1 MASKGASA
9 RAAAR
14 KQRDKWKSK
23 RWYDIRAPRN
33 PWSYQVIGETIAED
47 DSKVLGRIYEI
58 TQHELDGDF
67 SRMHVKLR
75 FRVTETLNR
84 DALTEFIG
92 HEMMQDH
99 MRRQVRRYRGK
110 MDDVIDVIT
119 VDGYHI
125 RVKPLII
132 SQRRINSSRKSAIR
146 ELTRDVIMQAGGTST
161 WIDLQKS
168 MLDGTM
174 ERAIKDASVKI
185 HPIRNVMIRKSEMCQ
200 SGVLSEDGPTLDE
213 ILNEEKIS
221 KAAKAVQVEVSDEA
235 DVLAAAEAGEVIS
248 ETVKDSKEAKS
259 PTDKTE
265 DSAEQAAEEAPAT
278 EGESE
283 ESEGKDVEEPAALET
298 DDTDDDSSNVD
309 YSSMT
314 VAELKDL
321 LREAGKPVSG
331 KKADLISRL
340 NE

>member
-33 PWSYQVIGETIAED
+33 PWSYQVIGETLAED
-47 DSKVLGRIYEI
+47 DVKVVGRIYEI

-146 ELTRDVIMQAGGTST
+146 ELTRDVVMQTGGTST

-174 ERAIKDASVKI
+174 ERAIKDAAVKI

-200 SGVLSEDGPTLDE
+200 SGVLAEEGPTLDE
-213 ILNEEKIS
+213 ILDEENRS
-221 KAAKAVQVEVSDEA
+221 KAAKAIQVEVSEEA

-248 ETVKDSKEAKS
+248 ETVKDSK
-259 PTDKTE
+259 
-265 DSAEQAAEEAPAT
+265 DSDVGEIAEPAVEEASET
-278 EGESE
+278 EAVEAEVAESSE
-283 ESEGKDVEEPAALET
+283 TES
-298 DDTDDDSSNVD
+298 DDSNADSSSTD
-309 YSSMT
+309 YASMT

-340 NE
+340 TE

>member
-1 MASKGASA
+1 MAIKGASA

-23 RWYDIRAPRN
+23 RWYDIRAPRT
-33 PWSYQVIGETIAED
+33 PWSYQIIGETIAED
-47 DSKVLGRIYEI
+47 DSRVLGRIYEI

-75 FRVTETLNR
+75 FRVIETLNR
-84 DALTEFIG
+84 DALTQFIG
-92 HEMMQDH
+92 HEVMQDH

-119 VDGYHI
+119 IDGYHI

-146 ELTRDVIMQAGGTST
+146 ELTRDVVMQAGGTST
-161 WIDLQKS
+161 WVDLQKS
-168 MLDGTM
+168 ILDGTL
-174 ERAIKDASVKI
+174 ERDIKDVAVKI

-200 SGVLSEDGPTLDE
+200 SGVLSEDGPTLDD
-213 ILNEEKIS
+213 ILDEEKRS
-221 KAAKAVQVEVSDEA
+221 EAAEAVQVKVSEGA

-248 ETVKDSKEAKS
+248 ETVKDSKKS
-259 PTDKTE
+259 P
-265 DSAEQAAEEAPAT
+265 EEAEAEDDDT
-278 EGESE
+278 SAEGESE
-283 ESEGKDVEEPAALET
+283 EPEVSQVEEVEEPATVEA
-298 DDTDDDSSNVD
+298 DDTVDDSSDVD
-309 YSSMT
+309 YASMT
-314 VAELKDL
+314 VAELKVL

-331 KKADLISRL
+331 KKSDLISRL

>member
-1 MASKGASA
+1 MAIKGASA

-33 PWSYQVIGETIAED
+33 PWSYQIIGETIAED
-47 DSKVLGRIYEI
+47 DSRVLGRIYEI

-146 ELTRDVIMQAGGTST
+146 ELTRDVVMQVGGTST
-161 WIDLQKS
+161 WVDLQKS

-174 ERAIKDASVKI
+174 ERTIKDAAVKI

-213 ILNEEKIS
+213 ILDEEKRS
-221 KAAKAVQVEVSDEA
+221 KAAEVVKVEVSGQA

-248 ETVKDSKEAKS
+248 ETVKDSVDSKEVDS
-259 PTDKTE
+259 PTQETK
-265 DSAEQAAEEAPAT
+265 DSADKPEEEEAEPVAEE
-278 EGESE
+278 EVEEE
-283 ESEGKDVEEPAALET
+283 ES
-298 DDTDDDSSNVD
+298 DDADDDSSTVD
-309 YSSMT
+309 YASMT
-314 VAELKDL
+314 VAQLKDL

-331 KKADLISRL
+331 KKSDLISRL

>member
-1 MASKGASA
+1 MAIKGASA

-23 RWYDIRAPRN
+23 RWYDIRAPRT
-33 PWSYQVIGETIAED
+33 PWSYQIIGETIAED
-47 DSKVLGRIYEI
+47 DSRVLGRIYEI

-75 FRVTETLNR
+75 FRVIETLNR
-84 DALTEFIG
+84 DALTQFIG
-92 HEMMQDH
+92 HEVMQDH

-119 VDGYHI
+119 IDGYHI

-146 ELTRDVIMQAGGTST
+146 ELTRDVVMQAGGTST
-161 WIDLQKS
+161 WVDLQKS
-168 MLDGTM
+168 ILDGTL
-174 ERAIKDASVKI
+174 ERDIKDVAVKI

-200 SGVLSEDGPTLDE
+200 SGVLSEDGPTLDD
-213 ILNEEKIS
+213 ILDEEKRS
-221 KAAKAVQVEVSDEA
+221 EAGEAVQVKVSEGT

-248 ETVKDSKEAKS
+248 ETVKDSKES
-259 PTDKTE
+259 P
-265 DSAEQAAEEAPAT
+265 EEAEVEDEDTSA

-283 ESEGKDVEEPAALET
+283 EPEDSQVEEVEEPAAVEAA
-298 DDTDDDSSNVD
+298 DTVDDSSAVD
-309 YSSMT
+309 YASMT
-314 VAELKDL
+314 VAELKVL

-331 KKADLISRL
+331 KKSDLISRL